1 VSWLPDIITLI
12 LGLIVGIGGTW
23 KLAKGQGRR
32 EGERQAET
40 KAEAARHRNY
50 IETRERIDE
59 ADHKP
64 LDGDDA
70 RDWLRDF
77 SSGSGNGRPK
87 R

>member
-1 VSWLPDIITLI
+1 MSWLPDIITLV

-23 KLAKGQGRR
+23 KLAKSRGQR

-40 KAEAARHRNY
+40 KAETARLRNY
-50 IETRERIDE
+50 IETRERIHE

-77 SSGSGNGRPK
+77 SGGGDGGAK

>member
-1 VSWLPDIITLI
+1 MSWLPDIITLI

-23 KLAKGQGRR
+23 KLAKSRGQR

-40 KAEAARHRNY
+40 RAETARLQNY
-50 IETRERIDE
+50 IEARERIDE

-77 SSGSGNGRPK
+77 SSGGSAGSER
-87 R
+87 

>member
-1 VSWLPDIITLI
+1 MSWLPDIITLI

-23 KLAKGQGRR
+23 NLAKSRGQR
-32 EGERQAET
+32 EGEKQAQT
-40 KAEAARHRNY
+40 KAEAARLQNY

-77 SSGSGNGRPK
+77 SSGGSNGSER
-87 R
+87 

>member
-1 VSWLPDIITLI
+1 MSWLPDIITLI

-23 KLAKGQGRR
+23 KLAKSRGQR
-32 EGERQAET
+32 EGEKQAQT
-40 KAEAARHRNY
+40 KAEAARLQNY

-70 RDWLRDF
+70 RDWLCDF
-77 SSGSGNGRPK
+77 SSGGSNGSER
-87 R
+87 